1 MNIRGIYKTSLIDF
15 PGKISTV
22 LFSGGCNMRCRFCH
36 NPDLACNWQDLEL
49 SSNEEALDIISRRKK
64 VIDGVTISG
73 GEPTLSKNIDSF
85 IRQIKSLGLAVKL
98 DSNGLKPDVIS
109 RLIGQNLVDYVAV
122 DIKTSPEKYRSL
134 TDSEADFA
142 SIVQCINI
150 LKKSGIDYEVRTTCV
165 PGYVTIEDLAGIRD
179 AIGRV
184 RAYYLQQFQC
194 NAHLLDPL
202 WETIRPYPR
211 ETLLAF
217 RDFVLTFA
225 DRCELRGL

>member
-165 PGYVTIEDLAGIRD
+165 PGYVTLEDLAGIRD

-184 RAYYLQQFQC
+184 RAYHLQQFQC
-194 NAHLLDPL
+194 
-202 WETIRPYPR
+202 
-211 ETLLAF
+211 
-217 RDFVLTFA
+217 
-225 DRCELRGL
+225 

>member
-49 SSNEEALDIISRRKK
+49 SSNEEALDLISRRKK

-109 RLIGQNLVDYVAV
+109 RLIEQNLVDYVAV

-134 TDSEADFA
+134 TDSEADFD

-165 PGYVTIEDLAGIRD
+165 PGYVTLEDLAGIRD

-184 RAYYLQQFQC
+184 RAYHLQQFQSD
-194 NAHLLDPL
+194 AHLLDPL
-202 WETIRPYPR
+202 WETIKPYPR
-211 ETLLAF
+211 ETLLTF

>member
-142 SIVQCINI
+142 SIVQ
-150 LKKSGIDYEVRTTCV
+150 
-165 PGYVTIEDLAGIRD
+165 
-179 AIGRV
+179 
-184 RAYYLQQFQC
+184 
-194 NAHLLDPL
+194 
-202 WETIRPYPR
+202 
-211 ETLLAF
+211 
-217 RDFVLTFA
+217 
-225 DRCELRGL
+225 